1 MSLNLTY
8 LLVTLIGLALYFLSI
23 WVPKPFANWRAP
35 GLILFG
41 VGLYYWLPQG
51 AHELAIR

>member
-8 LLVTLIGLALYFLSI
+8 LLVTLLGLTLYFLSI
-23 WVPKPFANWRAP
+23 WVEKAFANWRTP

-41 VGLYYWLPQG
+41 VGLYYWLPAG
-51 AHELAIR
+51 AHALSIR